1 MMNHER
7 DIASN
12 QPAPNFD
19 PTKNNVEAIV
29 RLEEEALLQ
38 RTPGERVSDT
48 IVRISGTLTTVIVHL
63 VIIGLWVIINRGW
76 VPGIPIFD
84 PFPFGIITLI
94 VSSEGV
100 FLALFILVSQNRMTR
115 QADRRAHLDLQ
126 ISLLA
131 EQELT
136 MILRQQQRLC
146 RHLGLE
152 AEDSQAELDQ
162 LARTTDLEKLANT
175 LEEQLPNE

>member
-1 MMNHER
+1 MEHTK
-7 DIASN
+7 DGTGD
-12 QPAPNFD
+12 QPQFD

-29 RLEEEALLQ
+29 RLEKEALLE

-48 IVRISGTLTTVIVHL
+48 IVRVAGSLTTVIVHV
-63 VIIGLWVIINRGW
+63 VIIGLWVIINLGFI
-76 VPGIPIFD
+76 PGLPIFD
-84 PFPFGIITLI
+84 PFPFGIMTLI

-146 RHLGLE
+146 RHLGME
-152 AEDSQAELDQ
+152 AEDSQEELEE
-162 LARTTDLEKLANT
+162 LARTTDLEKLANA
-175 LEEQLPNE
+175 LEEQLPDE